1 MSGWWPSASASSP
14 MCCTKPSA
22 SRKLPRRNVRSM
34 RWASSRS
41 SQWGACT
48 CNASASAR
56 VSGGMPP
63 RHGVQVFSASMVIG
77 RSPRTRE
84 QVERRPSRRVPWR
97 PCAAAGP
104 PYLLRQTSEPTN
116 HRTRCPYKGEASYW
130 NLRVG
135 SRTVENAV
143 WSYEDPIEEVRP
155 IAQALAFYWA
165 KVDHWFEED
174 EEIFGHPRDP
184 YHRVDVR
191 QSSREVR
198 VEFAGEIIART
209 RRALFLFETGLPVRY
224 YIPPADL
231 RMDLLTPSRKTT
243 VCPYKGNA
251 SYWSLR
257 VGDRAGADAAW
268 AYMDPLPECPRIKG
282 HLAFYPEKVDRLEVE
297 GE

>member
-1 MSGWWPSASASSP
+1 MDQ
-14 MCCTKPSA
+14 
-22 SRKLPRRNVRSM
+22 PRITLEPTPKRI
-34 RWASSRS
+34 
-41 SQWGACT
+41 
-48 CNASASAR
+48 R
-56 VSGGMPP
+56 VMANGKTVADS
-63 RHGVQVFSASMVIG
+63 VATI
-77 RSPRTRE
+77 
-84 QVERRPSRRVPWR
+84 
-97 PCAAAGP
+97 
-104 PYLLRQTSEPTN
+104 LLREKGHQPVHYFPRADVRMDLLEPTN

-135 SRTVENAV
+135 GRTVENAV
-143 WSYEDPIEEVRP
+143 WSYEDPIEEARP

-224 YIPPADL
+224 YIPPADV
-231 RMDLLTPSRKTT
+231 RMDLLTPSRKTS
-243 VCPYKGNA
+243 VCPYKGDA

-257 VGDRAGADAAW
+257 VGDRVAADAAW